1 MITTHLFT
9 FNGSRISAHGPHA
22 GLESFTRPLRRFN
35 GNDRFS
41 LNLAKMPSP
50 TWLDDLTEDDMQR
63 MGEEYLQCA
72 GSAEAMS
79 VEIRT
84 KVGGVPRLYTIGR
97 PGPRHGEPT
106 VDIPFQH
113 GNRVLHVYPSEV
125 FTADEA
131 ADMFFEY
138 HRSNSIPQSFG
149 LREIDLD
156 AFVPPQEIEGES
168 GHGGDKAV
176 VDWKVVE

>member
-9 FNGSRISAHGPHA
+9 FNGSGISARGPHA
-22 GLESFTRPLRRFN
+22 RLESFTRPLRRFN

-50 TWLDDLTEDDMQR
+50 TWLDDLTEDDMRR

-97 PGPRHGEPT
+97 PGLRQGEPT
-106 VDIPFQH
+106 VEIPFQE

-125 FTADEA
+125 FIADEA
-131 ADMFFEY
+131 AGMFFEY
-138 HRSNSIPQSFG
+138 HCSNSIPEGLQ

-156 AFVPPQEIEGES
+156 AFVPPRKSES
-168 GHGGDKAV
+168 
-176 VDWKVVE
+176 E